1 MTEVIEFPFK
11 NVLNQKIDTVTS
23 DMLMAILASQS
34 NQDFFHTIINK
45 GSHLF
50 QHRQLRE
57 EPYWYDLI
65 KVYVGVPAA
74 DTFIVGID
82 ESDEL
87 SEKIT
92 AVPFGLLAEIA
103 EISDVMI
110 PISLP
115 IDQAAVL
122 DGENKRGLMYQWT
135 HTNTDEFIK
144 ELLGVWHSLV
154 TRSPVEQIHFEQID
168 EILDAPHDHT
178 AILGE
183 TAALRVLA
191 KHEDKKRR
199 TLLLSALHLTKT
211 FAENDDDVCEVLMDE
226 SNEDK
231 PNDIAERFQNF
242 DLVDLYNWIVN
253 ELTFAGLFG
262 GFQGFLEYCRET
274 MNDAEF
280 LSEEQENYSWLQ
292 VITLNTEASSFEI
305 E

>member
-11 NVLNQKIDTVTS
+11 NVLNHKIDTVTS
-23 DMLMAILASQS
+23 EMLMAILASQS

-50 QHRQLRE
+50 QHRQIRE

-65 KVYVGVPAA
+65 KVYVGVPTA
-74 DTFIVGID
+74 DTFVIGID
-82 ESDEL
+82 ASDKL
-87 SEKIT
+87 SEQIA

-103 EISDVMI
+103 EISDVTI

-122 DGENKRGLMYQWT
+122 DGEHKRGLMYQWI

-154 TRSPVEQIHFEQID
+154 TRSPVEQINFEQID
-168 EILDAPHDHT
+168 EILDMPQDHT

-191 KHEDKKRR
+191 KHEEQQRR

-211 FAENDDDVCEVLMDE
+211 FAENDDDVCEVLIDE
-226 SNEDK
+226 GDEDD
-231 PNDIAERFQNF
+231 PSDIAERFQNF

-253 ELTFAGLFG
+253 ELTFSGLFG
-262 GFQGFLEYCRET
+262 GFQGFLQYCRET

-280 LSEEQENYSWLQ
+280 LSEGQDNYSWLQ
-292 VITLNTEASSFEI
+292 VITLNTEASRFDVE
-305 E
+305 

>member
-50 QHRQLRE
+50 QHRQLGE

-122 DGENKRGLMYQWT
+122 DGEGVTGFGGAVICYYAIKYSEKQRGKPELTLISVLYSIGGLLMIFLGIAESYSKGETLWLLLVALGII
-135 HTNTDEFIK
+135 HL
-144 ELLGVWHSLV
+144 LLGRWAYENVHD
-154 TRSPVEQIHFEQID
+154 QI
-168 EILDAPHDHT
+168 
-178 AILGE
+178 
-183 TAALRVLA
+183 V
-191 KHEDKKRR
+191 K
-199 TLLLSALHLTKT
+199 
-211 FAENDDDVCEVLMDE
+211 
-226 SNEDK
+226 
-231 PNDIAERFQNF
+231 
-242 DLVDLYNWIVN
+242 
-253 ELTFAGLFG
+253 
-262 GFQGFLEYCRET
+262 
-274 MNDAEF
+274 
-280 LSEEQENYSWLQ
+280 
-292 VITLNTEASSFEI
+292 
-305 E
+305 